1 MKVIFAFLL
10 LFSFCSISIP
20 QESNSIDRET
30 IIKQIT
36 QLEEAELKAILESD
50 TIALRKMW
58 AEDVHVNSPTNIVVN
73 RAQVFD
79 RIKSTFI
86 KYSLYT
92 REQEYYGVYD
102 DVVIVM
108 GNEVVIPSGDN
119 PAKGKTLK
127 RRYTNVYKKFEDG
140 WRLIARHA
148 NIIRE

>member
-1 MKVIFAFLL
+1 MKVIFIFLL
-10 LFSFCSISIP
+10 SVSFCSISIP
-20 QESNSIDRET
+20 QESNSFDRKT
-30 IIKQIT
+30 IIKQIK
-36 QLEEAELKAILESD
+36 QLEDAEVKAILEGD
-50 TIALRKMW
+50 TISLSKMW
-58 AEDVHVNSPTNIVVN
+58 AEDVHVNNPSNIVVN

-108 GNEVVIPSGDN
+108 GNEVVIPSGVN
-119 PAKGKTLK
+119 PDKGKILK
-127 RRYTNVYKKFEDG
+127 RRYTSVYKKFEYS
-140 WRLIARHA
+140 WKLIARHA

>member
-1 MKVIFAFLL
+1 MKFFLPILL
-10 LFSFCSISIP
+10 LVSFSSVAIS

-30 IIKQIT
+30 IIKQIK
-36 QLEEAELKAILESD
+36 QLEDAELKAILESD
-50 TIALRKMW
+50 TVALRKMW
-58 AEDVHVNSPTNIVVN
+58 AEDVHVNNPSNTVVN

-108 GNEVVIPSGDN
+108 GNETVIPSGNNPDN
-119 PAKGKTLK
+119 GKTIK
-127 RRYTNVYKKFEDG
+127 RRYTNVYKNFDNNWK
-140 WRLIARHA
+140 LIARHA
-148 NIIRE
+148 NIIK

>member
-1 MKVIFAFLL
+1 MKFFFHILMML
-10 LFSFCSISIP
+10 SFCSILIA

-30 IIKQIT
+30 IIKQIK
-36 QLEEAELKAILESD
+36 QLEDAELKAILESD
-50 TIALRKMW
+50 TVALRKMW
-58 AEDVHVNSPTNIVVN
+58 AEDVHVNNPSNTVVN

-108 GNEVVIPSGDN
+108 GNETVIPSGNNPDN
-119 PAKGKTLK
+119 GKTLK
-127 RRYTNVYKKFEDG
+127 RRYTNVYKNFDNNWK
-140 WRLIARHA
+140 LIARHA
-148 NIIRE
+148 NIIK